1 MHRSICTRDVPVWPS
16 YFVPTQLCA
25 RWIPE
30 NKVERDQFLFS
41 PAAGPAGSTGAGP
54 PFAAISEAIRALS
67 GAQPHWVGAY
77 RPLQPR
83 CFLLLSLLFD
93 RTLMMAHSTIM
104 ILTMGPST
112 IATSLWCHHWWWCCQ
127 RLCRWWWCQKWLCYR
142 WFIEDGSVNGLKLW
156 GLQLHG
162 HLWQYSNGSTSNN
175 MASDGTDFNVGDSN
189 FGASN
194 YLPLTTQRG
203 IFPNIQS
210 NQQELGETQQSIY
223 VRNIERGCVLFFSQQ
238 QFLQSVVAFGFVGS
252 VVCIQWKTYNKPGST
267 CGNFNCGG
275 KKE

>member
-77 RPLQPR
+77 PPLQPR

-93 RTLMMAHSTIM
+93 RTLMMAHSTIV

-112 IATSLWCHHWWWCCQ
+112 IATSTMMPPLMMVLSTFVPLMMVPKMIVLSMIYWRWLGQRPQTLGPPTAWPLMTVLQWQHLQQHGLWWH
-127 RLCRWWWCQKWLCYR
+127 
-142 WFIEDGSVNGLKLW
+142 
-156 GLQLHG
+156 GLQ
-162 HLWQYSNGSTSNN
+162 
-175 MASDGTDFNVGDSN
+175 
-189 FGASN
+189 
-194 YLPLTTQRG
+194 
-203 IFPNIQS
+203 
-210 NQQELGETQQSIY
+210 
-223 VRNIERGCVLFFSQQ
+223 C
-238 QFLQSVVAFGFVGS
+238 
-252 VVCIQWKTYNKPGST
+252 
-267 CGNFNCGG
+267 
-275 KKE
+275 